1 MRNASFYITVP
12 HIFSSVSAFSAESE
26 PSIITSRFIVHGTF
40 QINQFNSQIFNG
52 AFIQFLR
59 ITI

>member
-1 MRNASFYITVP
+1 MRNAGFYITVP
-12 HIFSSVSAFSAESE
+12 HLYSSVSAFSAEGE
-26 PSIITSRFIVHGTF
+26 PLTTTSRIVFHGTF
-40 QINQFNSQIFNG
+40 QINQFNSQIFNS